1 MSSILKTM
9 RAAPSFR
16 FTSAQARATFKSGP
30 FKKQYGRQEQRWQ
43 SSASF
48 QSPPPG
54 WFKRMWESP
63 IGVKTVHFWAP
74 VMKWS
79 LVLAGISDLYRPAE
93 KLSLTQNL
101 ALTATGLI
109 WTRWCFVIKPR
120 NILYAFPPVFHQT
133 FGPEANLLNRLATV
147 NFFLGLV
154 GVIQVSRISA
164 YHYKNKAES
173 NESLLH
179 VASAEVQDKVESA
192 ESKAEKIIKS

>member
-120 NILYAFPPVFHQT
+120 NIL
-133 FGPEANLLNRLATV
+133 LATV